1 MFIIYMNAGGTKY
14 DYYGFNKEQD
24 AVDMAD
30 SLNWEITDEN
40 DFVWDLTIEEKDGD
54 ADDYY
59 TPIYT
64 PIE

>member
-1 MFIIYMNAGGTKY
+1 MFVIYMNAGSTKR

-24 AVDMAD
+24 AVNMAD
-30 SLNWEITDEN
+30 SLNWTIIDEN
-40 DFVWDLTIEEKDGD
+40 YFEWDLTIEEKDGD

-59 TPIYT
+59 A